1 MMDLFSLQGKR
12 ALVTGASR
20 GLGRAM
26 AESLAAAGADV
37 VCSSS
42 RKSGTDETAA
52 AVKALGREVWQI
64 AADLSSTEGAHRLV
78 DEVTEAVG
86 HIDILVNNAGTIKRH
101 PAVELPMSE
110 WEVVLRTNLDSVFV
124 LSHGFLR
131 LLVEERVRRFIM
143 LASM

>member
-86 HIDILVNNAGTIKRH
+86 HIDILDRKEHTS
-101 PAVELPMSE
+101 ELQSRGHL
-110 WEVVLRTNLDSVFV
+110 VC
-124 LSHGFLR
+124 R
-131 LLVEERVRRFIM
+131 LLLEK
-143 LASM
+143 

>member
-42 RKSGTDETAA
+42 RKSGTYETAA

-64 AADLSSTEGAHRLV
+64 AADLSSTEGAHRPSPHARSASTSCGSPRPTRL
-78 DEVTEAVG
+78 G
-86 HIDILVNNAGTIKRH
+86 G
-101 PAVELPMSE
+101 P
-110 WEVVLRTNLDSVFV
+110 RTSSADRKSAC
-124 LSHGFLR
+124 R
-131 LLVEERVRRFIM
+131 ERVRRE
-143 LASM
+143 AVGGGGEGRRTDGGEV